1 MPSLEIKELIIQL
14 EINIVEI
21 VLFVPMDFFKLQA
34 LLLLVQ
40 LKNLLMNLVKQRD
53 YLFMLSINAV

>member
-40 LKNLLMNLVKQRD
+40 LKNLLTNLVKQRD
-53 YLFMLSINAV
+53 YLFMLSINAI